1 MTIEKIVGENINK
14 HFQSSGLNITHFA
27 RKISVQNG
35 NYARRVL
42 SGDVSIGIGKLHKI
56 ANALDVSVLDLLEGV
71 NELKK
76 PVEKK
81 EKPKPKSMFSSEDTN
96 SSRPARSSSMM
107 KSMGL

>member
-1 MTIEKIVGENINK
+1 MSIQKIVGENINK
-14 HFQSSGLNITHFA
+14 HFKASGLNITHFA

-76 PVEKK
+76 ASGK
-81 EKPKPKSMFSSEDTN
+81 EREAKAETNAIKSGKNEHCVSVGY
-96 SSRPARSSSMM
+96 P
-107 KSMGL
+107 